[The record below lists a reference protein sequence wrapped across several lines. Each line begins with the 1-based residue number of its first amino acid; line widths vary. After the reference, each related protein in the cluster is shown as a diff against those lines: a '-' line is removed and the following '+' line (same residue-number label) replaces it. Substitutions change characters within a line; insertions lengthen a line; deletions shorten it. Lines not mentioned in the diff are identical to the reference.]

1 MNCCNLIS
9 LCLCLSFLMMDHI
22 GSYYMLIHIK
32 FLFLLYEM
40 FIVIMCLLVLLSEN
54 SYLSYVDGYS
64 GPYF

>member
-1 MNCCNLIS
+1 
-9 LCLCLSFLMMDHI
+9 MMDHI

-32 FLFLLYEM
+32 FLFFLYEM